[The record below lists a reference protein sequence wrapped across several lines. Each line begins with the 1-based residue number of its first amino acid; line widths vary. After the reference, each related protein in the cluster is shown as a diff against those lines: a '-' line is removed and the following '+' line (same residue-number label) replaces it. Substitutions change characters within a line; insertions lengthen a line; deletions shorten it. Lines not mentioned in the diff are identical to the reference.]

1 MARVRVLLDSTAYV
15 DVLRRVPEARAFL
28 AALDDR
34 PLASEVSR
42 VEVMRGLRSNERGAA
57 EGLFALTEW
66 VPVDRS
72 IAHQA
77 GELGR
82 QYSRSHRGIGVVD
95 LIVAATAQQ
104 LGAALAT
111 SNTKHFPMF
120 PRLKPP
126 Y

>member
-66 VPVDRS
+66 VPVDQS
-72 IAHQA
+72 IAQRA

-82 QYSRSHRGIGVVD
+82 RYARSHRGIGVVD
-95 LIVAATAQQ
+95 LIVAATAQH
-104 LGAALAT
+104 LGASLAT